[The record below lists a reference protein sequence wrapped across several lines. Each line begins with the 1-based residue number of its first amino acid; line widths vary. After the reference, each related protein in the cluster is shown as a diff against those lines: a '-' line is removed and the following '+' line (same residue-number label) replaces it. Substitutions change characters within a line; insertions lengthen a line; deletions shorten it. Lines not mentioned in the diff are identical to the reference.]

1 MDGSFIIYKPERQG
15 FRFNSVTHLVK
26 NLQNSSLNM
35 SLLIPEIIKSERR
48 IRDLSMTSHAE
59 GLSLT

>member
-1 MDGSFIIYKPERQG
+1 MDGSFIIYKPKRQG
-15 FRFNSVTHLVK
+15 LRFNLVTHLVK

-35 SLLIPEIIKSERR
+35 SLLIPEIIKSERK
-48 IRDLSMTSHAE
+48 IRDISMTSHAE